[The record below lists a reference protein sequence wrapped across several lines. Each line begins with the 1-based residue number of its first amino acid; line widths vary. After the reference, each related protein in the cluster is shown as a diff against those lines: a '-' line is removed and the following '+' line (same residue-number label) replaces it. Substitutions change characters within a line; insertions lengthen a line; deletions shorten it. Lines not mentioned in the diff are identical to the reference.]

1 MRKIILISFLLLPA
15 SLRMQAQGEVVAD
28 IMADSLAVDS
38 LAAEPEVPQ
47 DRLDTIYYNRNW
59 KVTGNRSFADYY
71 RLALYPADESL
82 PHEFRTFYIT
92 GEREGEGSFIDLDKT
107 DDRLS
112 TFDGEVLRY
121 FKSGTLAER
130 AIYEKGVLT
139 DTRTTY
145 YENGN
150 IREHAT
156 MSQGKRDGLVKR
168 FTEDGRVCRFIPFKG
183 GVEEGYYVTVDVDGN
198 YSKYNL
204 TTEQPMLE
212 PVTQQDMQTEYKNG
226 VAWPYYNKNGLIVG
240 VSNSDVSDLGGMR
253 EIGFYVL
260 NKSMINVDLD
270 PAKVEIYAI
279 MKNDK
284 RQDMEVMPA
293 DEYDEKVLKG
303 KKKVEKAKIKQK
315 VVLISDRENNVS
327 NNLGMTGVNA
337 GQLGNIKVFQER
349 MVATQNLQNVSN
361 ELSFG
366 HRGTE
371 DLGYLERTTIHPG
384 ECVSAFLY
392 TKQKKVPVLRVK
404 LTLGGIDYL
413 YEWISEKN

>member
-1 MRKIILISFLLLPA
+1 MKKQRIIVIATVLMSA
-15 SLRMQAQGEVVAD
+15 SLAVQAQEAVEVVAD
-28 IMADSLAVDS
+28 TLQADSLIV
-38 LAAEPEVPQ
+38 EPEVPQ

-82 PHEFRTFYIT
+82 PREFRTFYIS
-92 GEREGEGSFIDLDKT
+92 GEREGEGSFIELDKA

-121 FKSGTLAER
+121 FKSGGLAER
-130 AIYEKGVLT
+130 AVYDKGVLT
-139 DTRTTY
+139 DTRTMF

-156 MSQGKRDGLVKR
+156 MKQGKRDGLVKR
-168 FTEDGRVCRFIPFKG
+168 FTEDGRVCRFVPFKD
-183 GVEEGYYVTVDVDGN
+183 GVEEGYYVTVDIDGN
-198 YSKYNL
+198 YSKYDL
-204 TTEQPMLE
+204 SSEQPLLE
-212 PVTQQDMQTEYKNG
+212 PVTPEDLQTEYKNG
-226 VAWPYYNKNGLIVG
+226 VAWPYYSKNGLIVG
-240 VSNSDVSDLGGMR
+240 VSNSDVNDLGGMR
-253 EIGFYVL
+253 EIGFYVF

-270 PAKVEIYAI
+270 PDKVEIYAI
-279 MKNDK
+279 LKNDK
-284 RQDMEVMPA
+284 RQDVEVMPA
-293 DEYDEKVLKG
+293 SEYDEKVLTC

-315 VVLISDRENNVS
+315 VVLASERENNVN

-337 GQLGNIKVFQER
+337 GQQGNVKVFQER
-349 MVATQNLQNVSN
+349 MIAMQGLQHVSN
-361 ELSFG
+361 GLSFG
-366 HRGTE
+366 QRDTE

-413 YEWISEKN
+413 YEWINEKK